1 MNKKD
6 EVKVKDKKFHLALI
20 VSCYLMLDVIVL
32 FILCLLEV
40 FFKVDHDILLIASMI
55 IEVFMMLIVLYK
67 GNIRSAIIFYI
78 LLLVSPAFLV
88 VLANCMHFI
97 TDADPFTPIV
107 LLLFRT
113 GYDLKGVLL
122 GKFIRMILFFRIPAL
137 ITLLIYSLNYY
148 IKYLTRKRKAA

>member
-1 MNKKD
+1 MDKKE
-6 EVKVKDKKFHLALI
+6 EVKVKDKRFHIALI
-20 VSCYLMLDVIVL
+20 VSAYLMLDVIVL

-40 FFKVDHDILLIASMI
+40 FFKVNHDVLLIISMI
-55 IEVFMMLIVLYK
+55 LEVLAMMVVLYK
-67 GNIRSAIIFYI
+67 GNIRSAIIYYI

-97 TDADPFTPIV
+97 TEADPFTPIV

-113 GYDLKGVLL
+113 GYDLKGILL
-122 GKFIRMILFFRIPAL
+122 GNFIRFILFFRIPAL